1 MEGNAAPALDAATRA
16 ALQQLADI
24 ALPPP
29 VSLLPHTIA
38 WAVVA
43 ILLAAVAGWCL
54 WRWERHYAANR
65 YRREALAELSKIEAR
80 HAAPGGSGEAIAEVA
95 ALVKRTALAAWPRPD
110 VAALSGAEWVAFL
123 RRTGGSFADVAAAV
137 LDDGEY
143 RGQATPADAQAFA
156 AAARGWIER
165 HRVPA

>member
-1 MEGNAAPALDAATRA
+1 MSALAVFPGVAAAILVPMAAT
-16 ALQQLADI
+16 
-24 ALPPP
+24 
-29 VSLLPHTIA
+29 TIRD
-38 WAVVA
+38 
-43 ILLAAVAGWCL
+43 GF
-54 WRWERHYAANR
+54 R
-65 YRREALAELSKIEAR
+65 
-80 HAAPGGSGEAIAEVA
+80 
-95 ALVKRTALAAWPRPD
+95 AAWPRPD

>member
-1 MEGNAAPALDAATRA
+1 MAGDASPALDAATRA

-43 ILLAAVAGWCL
+43 ILFAAIAAWGL
-54 WRWERHYAANR
+54 WRWQQHHAANR
-65 YRREALAELSKIEAR
+65 YRREALAELSQIEAR
-80 HAAPGGSGEAIAEVA
+80 NAAPGSAVAEVA
-95 ALVKRTALAAWPRPD
+95 ALVKRTALAAWPRPT

-123 RRTGGSFADVAAAV
+123 RRTGGSFADAAASV

-143 RGQATPADAQAFA
+143 RGDAVPLDAQAFA
-156 AAARGWIER
+156 AAARDWIER